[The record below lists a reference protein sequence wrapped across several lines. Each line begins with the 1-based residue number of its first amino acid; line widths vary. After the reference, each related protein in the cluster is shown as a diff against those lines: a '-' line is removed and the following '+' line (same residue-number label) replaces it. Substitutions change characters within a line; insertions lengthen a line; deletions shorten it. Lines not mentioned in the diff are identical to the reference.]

1 MGNFWK
7 KPASSQPFAQEVVN
21 ADSVYP
27 YVQGIEPGLHGNYLN
42 ARYRVERILA
52 ILLLVPVIPIIFLI
66 GCIVRMTSRGPA
78 IYRQTR
84 TGLLGQDFHMYK
96 IRTMVADAEGAS
108 GATWCAES
116 DPRITTIGRFLRF
129 LHLDELP
136 QLLNIA
142 MGQMSFIGP
151 RPERPAFVRV
161 LRERIAGYDERLM
174 VKPGITG
181 LAQIFL
187 PADQT
192 LKCVQKKIKMDRAY
206 IQTASFSVD
215 LKIILC
221 TMLRMIG
228 LRHGKGPKVTGLSL
242 KYADAIKECH
252 RLDENNFDPISIA
265 DIRLD
270 PAEEAADECYM
281 EPRPMSPVFIG
292 MNNDETFEKS
302 IGDTP
307 NKPR

>member
-7 KPASSQPFAQEVVN
+7 KPASSRPFAQEIVN
-21 ADSVYP
+21 TDSVYP
-27 YVQGIEPGLHGNYLN
+27 SVQVTEPGLHGAYLST
-42 ARYRVERILA
+42 RYAIERVLA
-52 ILLLVPVIPIIFLI
+52 VLLLVPVIPVIFFL
-66 GCIVRMTSRGPA
+66 GCLVRISSRGPA
-78 IYRQTR
+78 IYKQTR
-84 TGLLGQDFHMYK
+84 TGLLGQEFPMYK

-108 GATWCAES
+108 GPTWCAES
-116 DPRITTIGRFLRF
+116 DPRITTLGKLLRF

-142 MGQMSFIGP
+142 LGQMSFIGP

-161 LRERIAGYDERLM
+161 LRERVAGYDERLM

-192 LKCVQKKIKMDRAY
+192 LKCVEKKVKMDRAY
-206 IQTASFSVD
+206 IQTASLAVD

-221 TMLRMIG
+221 TMLRMVG
-228 LRHGKGPKVTGLSL
+228 LRHGKGPRWTGLAG
-242 KYADAIKECH
+242 KYADVIKECN
-252 RLDENNFDPISIA
+252 RLDENEIAVPIA
-265 DIRLD
+265 DIRVD
-270 PAEEAADECYM
+270 QAEEAAAECYM
-281 EPRPMSPVFIG
+281 EPRPMSPVLIG
-292 MNNDETFEKS
+292 MNRGDAYEKPM
-302 IGDTP
+302 GNRP